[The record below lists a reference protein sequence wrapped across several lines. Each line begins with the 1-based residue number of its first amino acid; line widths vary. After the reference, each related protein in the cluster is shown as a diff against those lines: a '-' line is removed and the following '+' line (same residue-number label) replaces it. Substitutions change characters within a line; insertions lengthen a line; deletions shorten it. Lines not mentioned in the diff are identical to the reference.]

1 MNSFEQTILTKA
13 GHDNGWEVVVSS
25 DETKVILASSVH
37 PGQAIITMNS
47 GLSEKYQLELTE
59 NIEKSEL
66 SRDMPPE
73 IFKADG
79 SIRVWDESV
88 LGLVLRRAAELLIS
102 LPEQPLADFQN
113 ELENALSNNPEIKG
127 TEKERLVKQR
137 IGQDVFRRALL
148 RYWKGCC
155 AVSTISLPELLRA
168 SHIKPWAE
176 CANDSERLNVYNGFL
191 LSANLDALFDT
202 GLISFDNTG
211 KIIISKTIPESEY
224 KIIGINKDTRL
235 RWIDEKH
242 FPFLAWHREKVFGGK
257 E

>member
-66 SRDMPPE
+66 RRDLPPE

-79 SIRVWDESV
+79 SIHVWDESV
-88 LGLVLRRAAELLIS
+88 LSCLRRAAELLIS

-113 ELENALSNNPEIKG
+113 EL
-127 TEKERLVKQR
+127 
-137 IGQDVFRRALL
+137 
-148 RYWKGCC
+148 
-155 AVSTISLPELLRA
+155 
-168 SHIKPWAE
+168 
-176 CANDSERLNVYNGFL
+176 
-191 LSANLDALFDT
+191 
-202 GLISFDNTG
+202 
-211 KIIISKTIPESEY
+211 KTPY
-224 KIIGINKDTRL
+224 
-235 RWIDEKH
+235 
-242 FPFLAWHREKVFGGK
+242 P
-257 E
+257 